1 MARLL
6 CTWKADLE
14 IIDSHAHLEF
24 AQFDEDREAMLVRA
38 QAAGVRT
45 LLAIGSGTGT
55 DWLDAA
61 IPFAEQHEWIYA
73 TVGIHP
79 HDVNDATEGTFAKL
93 DELARHRRVIGWG
106 EMGLDYHYDHVAPE
120 LQKRVFRRQLEQAR
134 AAKLPIVIHCR
145 DAWPDCLDIMERDWA
160 PTGLGGIFH
169 CFTGTIAEARRGLDM
184 GFMISFA
191 GNVTYPKAQGIRD
204 VAREVPLD
212 RMLTETDSPFL
223 PPQGR
228 RGKRNEP
235 AYVVEVAQ
243 ALANVRNL
251 PAEEVAATT
260 AANFRR
266 FFRLGA
272 NTVLPAQPR

>member
-1 MARLL
+1 M
-6 CTWKADLE
+6 E

-24 AQFDEDREAMLVRA
+24 PQFDDDRDDMLARA
-38 QAAGVRT
+38 RAAGVTT
-45 LLAIGSGTGT
+45 LLAIGSGAGP
-55 DWLDAA
+55 DRLNAA
-61 IPFAEQHEWIYA
+61 IPFAEAHDWIYA

-79 HDVNDATEGTFAKL
+79 HEAQLATEEHFAKL
-93 DELARHRRVIGWG
+93 DELARNTRVIAWG
-106 EMGLDYHYDHVAPE
+106 EMGLDYFYDHSPREV
-120 LQKRVFRRQLEQAR
+120 QQQVFRRQLEQAR

-145 DAWPDCLDIMERDWA
+145 DAWPDCLAIMQADWSSS
-160 PTGLGGIFH
+160 GLGGIFH
-169 CFTGTIAEARRGLDM
+169 CFTGALEEAKRGLDM

-191 GNVTYPKAQGIRD
+191 GNVTYPKMQHLRD
-204 VAREVPLD
+204 VACELPLD

-235 AYVVEVAQ
+235 AFVVEVAQ

-251 PAEEVAATT
+251 AAEEMAAIA

-266 FFRLGA
+266 FFRLEA
-272 NTVLPAQPR
+272 QDSPARTR